1 MMCRNKE
8 EHGVCEYNGCTFA
21 HSIEELRKVPK
32 NIREQ
37 TVPAN
42 VLGILPYETDLL

>member
-1 MMCRNKE
+1 MMCRNME
-8 EHGVCEYNGCTFA
+8 EHGACNYVGCTFA
-21 HSIEELRKVPK
+21 HTIEELRKVPK